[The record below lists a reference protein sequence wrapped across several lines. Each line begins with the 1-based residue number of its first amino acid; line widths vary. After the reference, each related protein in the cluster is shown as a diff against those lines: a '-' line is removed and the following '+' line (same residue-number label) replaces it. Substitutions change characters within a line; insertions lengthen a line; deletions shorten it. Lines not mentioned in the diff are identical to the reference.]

1 MASGSLEIVDRFDA
15 GGTWEFGAAKM
26 YLVFCLCFGSFFG
39 LPYRT
44 LNMKLHGETKEM
56 KR

>member
-15 GGTWEFGAAKM
+15 AGTWEFGAAKM